1 MKQQGFT
8 LIELMIVVAIIAIL
22 AVIAVPQYLTYTT
35 KTKVAEAYYMAL
47 GMKPAINMFYQ
58 ANTKLPATDDEVQ
71 LLGCGKD
78 LASATCSG
86 EYFTKLWAEKG
97 TNCGGGTGAAAIAS
111 KCVWIRVSSEGTAI
125 GSLGVPTGATTRIG
139 YYTDEDNRP
148 KWYCLD
154 WGDNKKYQ
162 PDTCNYH

>member
-8 LIELMIVVAIIAIL
+8 LIELMIVLAIIAIL

-35 KTKVAEAYYMAL
+35 KTKVAEGYYMAL

-58 ANTKLPATDDEVQ
+58 ANKKLPSTDAEIL

-78 LASATCSG
+78 EASSTCSG
-86 EYFTKLWAEKG
+86 EYFTKVWAEDWSCG
-97 TNCGGGTGAAAIAS
+97 TLGGSCVRIKAS
-111 KCVWIRVSSEGTAI
+111 SGGEEI
-125 GSLGVPTGATTRIG
+125 GSLGELGVGGVKAVIG
-139 YYTDEDNRP
+139 YYRDEDNRP

-162 PDTCNYH
+162 PDTCVY